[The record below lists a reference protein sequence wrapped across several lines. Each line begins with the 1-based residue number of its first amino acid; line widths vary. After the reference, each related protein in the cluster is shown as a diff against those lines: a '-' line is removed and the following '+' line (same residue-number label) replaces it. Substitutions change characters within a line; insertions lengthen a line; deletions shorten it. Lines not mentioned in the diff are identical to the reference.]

1 MKTKFCLHKV
11 KIVRFNQSQSTV
23 LVKFGKCHEY
33 ESMTMHSNLNKQYVL
48 LMEIKTTYFII

>member
-1 MKTKFCLHKV
+1 MKTKFCMHKV

-33 ESMTMHSNLNKQYVL
+33 ESMHSNLNKQYVL